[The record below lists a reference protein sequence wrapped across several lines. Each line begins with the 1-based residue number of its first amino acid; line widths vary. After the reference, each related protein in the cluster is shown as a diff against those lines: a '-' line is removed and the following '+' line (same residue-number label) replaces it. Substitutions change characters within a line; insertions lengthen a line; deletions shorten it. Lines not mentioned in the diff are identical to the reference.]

1 MCEPTVVPERVPDG
15 KLTYISEMEAHRLGY
30 GSRSTLHRWAQ
41 EGSVRSINL
50 GTGTMI
56 AEEDIKAKIAERKV
70 LNVASA
76 YEVLA
81 HRVAQLA
88 PVFSAEQ
95 KKQLV
100 ELLSA

>member
-1 MCEPTVVPERVPDG
+1 MSEPTAVPERVPDG
-15 KLTYISEMEAHRLGY
+15 ELTYISETEACRLGY
-30 GSRSTLHRWAQ
+30 GSRSTLHRWAL

-50 GTGTMI
+50 GTGTML
-56 AEEDIKAKIAERKV
+56 AEEDIKLKLAERKV
-70 LNVASA
+70 LNVANA
-76 YEVLA
+76 YDALA

-88 PVFSAEQ
+88 PAFSAEQ